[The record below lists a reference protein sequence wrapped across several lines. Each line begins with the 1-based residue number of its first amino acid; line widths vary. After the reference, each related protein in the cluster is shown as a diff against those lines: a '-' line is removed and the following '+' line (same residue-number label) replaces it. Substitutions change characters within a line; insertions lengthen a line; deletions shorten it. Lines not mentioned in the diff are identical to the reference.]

1 VATVLIIEDNP
12 HNMKLASFLLENA
25 GYTVLQASDAQAG
38 IALARMHRPDII
50 LMDIQLPGMDGLAAT
65 QVIKADAGL
74 RHSKVFALTAFAM
87 KGDEDKIRA
96 AGCDGYIAK
105 PFNYRTFLETIAAAL
120 PAGATVDLHGE

>member
-1 VATVLIIEDNP
+1 MATVLIIEDNP

-25 GYTVLQASDAQAG
+25 GHTTLQASDAQAG
-38 IALARMHRPDII
+38 IALARAHRPEII

-65 QVIKADAGL
+65 QLIKADADL

-120 PAGATVDLHGE
+120 PASAAADPQGE

>member
-1 VATVLIIEDNP
+1 MATVLIIEDNS

-25 GYTVLQASDAQAG
+25 GYTALQASDAQAG
-38 IALARMHRPDII
+38 IALARMYRPDTI

-74 RHSKVFALTAFAM
+74 WHSKVFALTAFAM
-87 KGDEDKIRA
+87 KGDEDKIQT

-105 PFNYRTFLETIAAAL
+105 PFNQLPNVSRNDRSRTACRR
-120 PAGATVDLHGE
+120 D